1 MERESFENTATAA
14 VMNERFVCVKVDRE
28 ERPDIDSIYM
38 DALLAMTGRGGWPM
52 TMFLT
57 PDAKPYFGGT
67 YFPPTERGGMPS
79 FRRILDAVWDAWH
92 NRRSEIAEQT
102 EALVEQIRSQAGGAS
117 NEPLTSSLISQAIA
131 RLETSFDSVNGGF
144 GSAPKFPQ
152 APVLELCLRGAAAG
166 LGRSEE
172 MGTLTLRKMALGG
185 IYDQLAG
192 GFARYTVD
200 NRWLVPHF
208 EKMLYDNAQLSRVNT
223 RAWQLTGDP
232 LFRRISEE
240 TLDYLLSDMVAGV
253 APGAGPPKGPFA
265 FAASEDADS
274 EGKEGKFYVWD
285 YDEFNSIA
293 PEAAGYYGVTEA
305 GNFEGANI
313 LTAAGEAPPPDA
325 RAKLL
330 QVRRSRVRP
339 ARDDKALVSWNGLAI
354 SALAEAG
361 AAFGRKD
368 LLEKAADVCR
378 FLLSN
383 AVNGNGRLMHS
394 FKDGRAQVL
403 GMLED
408 YAFFAEG
415 LLSLWEGTFDARWLE
430 ECRRLAGEMIE
441 LFWDTERGGFFSTGR
456 DHETLIVR
464 PKEIIDGATPSPNGV
479 ASLLLQRLGIVTGE
493 ETFAKRGVETLRSG
507 HVYMSQAPQVAGTL
521 LSSLDFYLSR
531 PKEIVVLGGG
541 PGADLLRAEVWNRF
555 LPNKVVAGAASPP
568 ASADSPLLA
577 GKTLLG
583 GKATAFVCENY
594 ACQAPTT
601 DPSELAAQL
610 GAPPG

>member
-1 MERESFENTATAA
+1 MEKESFENAATAA
-14 VMNERFVCVKVDRE
+14 IMNERFVCVKVDRE

-67 YFPPTERGGMPS
+67 YFPPTELGGMPS

-92 NRRSEIAEQT
+92 NRKSEIADQT
-102 EALVEQIRSQAGGAS
+102 EALIEQMRSQAGAAS
-117 NEPLTSSLISQAIA
+117 SEPLVASLVSQAIA
-131 RLETSFDSVNGGF
+131 RVETSFDWVNGGF

-152 APVLELCLRGAAAG
+152 GPVLELCLRGAAAE
-166 LGRSEE
+166 LGKCEE
-172 MGTLTLRKMALGG
+172 MVTSTLRKMALGG

-208 EKMLYDNAQLSRVNT
+208 EKMLYDNAQLSRVYT

-232 LFRRISEE
+232 LFKRISEE
-240 TLDYLLSDMVAGV
+240 TLEYLLTDMVAGV
-253 APGAGPPKGPFA
+253 APGGGSPNGPFA

-285 YDEFNSIA
+285 YAEFNSIS
-293 PEAAGYYGVTEA
+293 PEATAYYGVTEA

-313 LTAAGEAPPPDA
+313 LTAAGADPPVEA
-325 RAKLL
+325 RARLL
-330 QVRRSRVRP
+330 EARRSRVRP

-361 AAFGRKD
+361 AALGRKD
-368 LLEKAADVCR
+368 LLERAADVCG
-378 FLLSN
+378 FLLKN
-383 AVNGNGRLMHS
+383 AVNAGGRLMHS

-415 LLSLWEGTFDARWLE
+415 LLSLWEVTFDGRWLG

-441 LFWDTERGGFFSTGR
+441 LFWDEQRGGFFSTGR

-479 ASLLLQRLGIVTGE
+479 ASLLLQRLGIITGE
-493 ETFAKRGVETLRSG
+493 EDLGNMGIETLGSG
-507 HVYMSQAPQVAGTL
+507 YVYMSKAPQVAGTL
-521 LSSLDFYLSR
+521 LGSLDFYLSN
-531 PKEIVVLGGG
+531 PKQIVVLGEG
-541 PGADLLRAEVWNRF
+541 PGAQLLRAEIWNRF
-555 LPNKVVAGAASPP
+555 LPNKVVAGAASAP
-568 ASADSPLLA
+568 ASTDSPLLA
-577 GKTLLG
+577 GKTLIG
-583 GKATAFVCENY
+583 QKATAFVCENY

-601 DPSELAAQL
+601 DPLEFAAQL
-610 GAPPG
+610 VN